1 MSFSRLAPAALLVLF
16 FGVAAG
22 WRAWHQRLRYGNAG
36 VFLFPRTTRE
46 RVGLAAL
53 IAVPIVLAA
62 QAALVAFAPQRLE
75 PVRLPLASTPVS
87 SAIGVAIVITSLVLL
102 VWAQLD
108 LGASWRIGIERGA
121 RPGLVTNGFY
131 RYARNPIF
139 GFMLVGVAGF
149 GVLVPTWPSV
159 IAFVGSW
166 AAVRLQVAEEEAWLG
181 ETYRGEYRAYA
192 RRVGRFVPMIGRIRV
207 D

>member
-1 MSFSRLAPAALLVLF
+1 MLGS
-16 FGVAAG
+16 
-22 WRAWHQRLRYGNAG
+22 
-36 VFLFPRTTRE
+36 
-46 RVGLAAL
+46 
-53 IAVPIVLAA
+53 VPIVLTV

-75 PVRLPLASTPVS
+75 TVRLPFASTPATT
-87 SAIGVAIVITSLVLL
+87 AIGAAIVIASLVLL

-121 RPGLVTNGFY
+121 RPGLVTDGFY

-139 GFMLVGVAGF
+139 GFMLIGVAGF
-149 GVLVPTWPSV
+149 SVLVPTWPSV
-159 IAFVGSW
+159 IALVASW

-181 ETYRGEYRAYA
+181 ETYPGEYRAYA